1 MAYIGHAMQ
10 VLEREIPGALQV
22 DWQFSERIV
31 RAGGDKLSLCF
42 QCKTCTGSC
51 PSALASDFRIAKVV
65 RMARLGLRTRL
76 LRGDLVWKCTLCDKC
91 RVRCPEGVDIPG
103 VVKALRA
110 LMLERG
116 GIPEAVFLAESAI
129 WENKNVFAMDPASRM
144 DWVDYTGAEPQ
155 VKDTADLVYFVGCV
169 TSYSGRAQDIA
180 HAVSSILNGV
190 GEDWTLLK
198 DEWCC
203 GHPLALTGGEGRIK
217 QTAKHNVDVIEA
229 TGASRLVTGCPG
241 CYLEL
246 AHAYPEVLGRA
257 PRFEVLHITQLLDR
271 YVERGLLEMKQF
283 DEKLTYH
290 DPCELGRIGGVF
302 QEPRN
307 VMGSFCTSFFEPVEN
322 LENSNCCGA
331 GGFVKGVDL
340 PLASTLADMRLE
352 ALAATGAEVV
362 VSACPS
368 CYQNLLEAS
377 QRKGNMVRVLD
388 LSELVAQRAGLD

>member
-1 MAYIGHAMQ
+1 M
-10 VLEREIPGALQV
+10 LERQVPGALQV
-22 DWQFSERIV
+22 DWQFSEGIV
-31 RAGGDKLSLCF
+31 KAGGDKLSLCF

-65 RMARLGLRTRL
+65 RLARLGLRTRVL
-76 LRGDLVWKCTLCDKC
+76 SGDLIWKCTLCNRC

-129 WENKNVFAMDPASRM
+129 WENKNVFNMDPSSRM
-144 DWVDYTGAEPQ
+144 DWVDYTGTEAQ
-155 VKDTADLVYFVGCV
+155 VKDRADLVYFVGCV
-169 TSYSGRAQDIA
+169 TSYSGRAQSVA
-180 HAVSSILNGV
+180 HAISSILNSV

-203 GHPLALTGGEGRIK
+203 GHPLALTGGTGRIK
-217 QTAKHNVDVIEA
+217 QSAKHNVGAIEA
-229 TGASRLVTGCPG
+229 TGASRVVTGCPG

-246 AHAYPEVLGRA
+246 VHEYPKVLGRVSG
-257 PRFEVLHITQLLDR
+257 FEVLHFTQLLDH
-271 YVERGLLEMKQF
+271 YVSWGLLKMGKFE
-283 DEKLTYH
+283 EKLTYH

-307 VMGSFCTSFFEPVEN
+307 VIGSFCTSFLEPTEN
-322 LENSNCCGA
+322 SENSNCCGA

-340 PLASTLADMRLE
+340 PLASALADTRLE
-352 ALAATGAEVV
+352 ALTKTSAEVV

-377 QRKGNMVRVLD
+377 QRKGNELRVLD
-388 LSELVAQRAGLD
+388 LSELVAQQLGLD